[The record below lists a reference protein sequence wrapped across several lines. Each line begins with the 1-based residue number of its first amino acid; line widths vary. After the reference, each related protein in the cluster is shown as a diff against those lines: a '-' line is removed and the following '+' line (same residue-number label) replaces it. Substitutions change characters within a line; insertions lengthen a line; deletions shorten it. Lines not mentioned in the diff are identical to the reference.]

1 MKRKQIAAFMIT
13 GTLLCSP
20 VLTIAGGIRAYAA
33 DNQFAGEEWYDQ
45 ISTVEVNRE
54 PAHATFM
61 PYESAEKAL

>member
-33 DNQFAGEEWYDQ
+33 DNQFAGEE
-45 ISTVEVNRE
+45 
-54 PAHATFM
+54 
-61 PYESAEKAL
+61 